1 MRRARPWLSVAVA
14 LLCVGFADMQEG
26 PADVPPGPASIRGR
40 LAHVQRPDS
49 VSGMRVELYALGA
62 GGRSGVRRA
71 EADDAGRFVFEGI
84 ADDPKRVYLVVAR
97 SGELPFMEQ
106 VVFAAGELEREVAL
120 TLSDPTSD
128 ISQRSVGAA
137 RVQIDRGCSLLNI
150 RQTHTLHNGS
160 NTVIYVPEADRSA
173 GAPLLE
179 VELPASASG
188 FDSSHAE
195 RGMEFA
201 GHTMRYW
208 GPLYPGEQN
217 IEFDYAASPAGD
229 APLVIGFASGATEV
243 QILSPLEDVRVEGA
257 PLGPAAPGMHGGT
270 PALRERALGPLQP
283 GASVALSVPAVS
295 AAPLPT
301 TRLKTTAARL
311 VLELDD
317 AALDVH
323 EQHDIRVAGEDP
335 LSSAGAAAAPLLCI
349 PLPDRAVD
357 LRISSSG
364 SELGLAA
371 DPSGALALYGPL
383 PPGESAVAMHYQVP
397 VTSEPVRLERN
408 FLTPLPRLSV
418 LVTDTGVVP
427 ESDRLH
433 PLQPVRTQD
442 RSYLHLEG
450 LSIEPGETVA
460 LDLRRLS
467 QQRGMPP
474 TAAVGLVLV
483 AAAGALVFLMAPL
496 RGVGEAEPEEP
507 ELSPAALEREAVM
520 SNIRDLDEDFE
531 TGKLEAEDHAR
542 LRHELRARAVALLRA
557 EREAAAPVATRAA
570 APEHCPGCKGAVRA
584 GDRFCPAC
592 GTPLGADRA
601 DGETGQ

>member
-1 MRRARPWLSVAVA
+1 MRRARPWLSIAAA
-14 LLCVGFADMQEG
+14 LLCVGFAGMQEG

-49 VSGMRVELYALGA
+49 VSGMQVELYALGA
-62 GGRSGVRRA
+62 GGQSGVRRTQ
-71 EADDAGRFVFEGI
+71 ADDAGHFVFEGI
-84 ADDPKRVYLVVAR
+84 ASDPQSVYLVLAR

-106 VVFAAGELEREVAL
+106 VVFAARELEREVAL

-128 ISQRSVGAA
+128 TSQLSVGAA

-160 NTVIYVPEADRSA
+160 NTVIYVPEADRSTR
-173 GAPLLE
+173 APLLA

-208 GPLYPGEQN
+208 GPLYPGEQK

-243 QILSPLEDVRVEGA
+243 RVLSSLEDVRVDGSPLEPMIPEVRGGA
-257 PLGPAAPGMHGGT
+257 HAPRDRT
-270 PALRERALGPLQP
+270 LSRLQP
-283 GASVALSVPAVS
+283 GTSVALSVPAAF

-323 EQHDIRVAGEDP
+323 EQHDIRVAGEHP
-335 LSSAGAAAAPLLCI
+335 LSSAGAASAPLLCI
-349 PLPDRAVD
+349 PLPDRAEN

-364 SELGLAA
+364 TELGLAA

-383 PPGESAVAMHYQVP
+383 PPGESAVAMHYHIP

-408 FLTPLPRLSV
+408 FITPLPRLSV

-467 QQRGMPP
+467 QQRGMSP
-474 TAAVGLVLV
+474 TAAVGLVLA
-483 AAAGALVFLMAPL
+483 AAAGALVFLIAPL
-496 RGVGEAEPEEP
+496 RGVRGAEPEEP

-520 SNIRDLDEDFE
+520 RNIRDLDDDFE

-542 LRHELRARAVALLRA
+542 LRDELRARAVALLRA
-557 EREAAAPVATRAA
+557 ERDASTSAAPRAA
-570 APEHCPGCKGAVRA
+570 ASERCPGCSGAVRA
-584 GDRFCPAC
+584 GDRFCSAC
-592 GTPLGADRA
+592 GARLDADRT
-601 DGETGQ
+601 DGESGQ